1 MNELGLSLQKAFD
14 WIGQYHDGL
23 AAEFLSLYEHP
34 PNFVDESDEVKKE
47 VRAYLYGLGNWVRTN
62 ECWSFEV

>member
-1 MNELGLSLQKAFD
+1 
-14 WIGQYHDGL
+14 L
-23 AAEFLSLYEHP
+23 AAEFLSLYEYP
-34 PNFVDESDEVKKE
+34 PNFPDESDEVNKE